1 MRRSIGSPPRS
12 RLHAIRVPRKS
23 RCRGSRNRSPDSP
36 IACGA
41 RGSGPVITLSNN
53 ATSSTVRAMGPCTLR
68 PIHTLSLGHAG
79 TRPSDGRRPTTL
91 QKLAG
96 LRSEP
101 PRSLPSASGTMP
113 QASATAA
120 PPLDP
125 PHVFVAS
132 YGLRVRP
139 NTVLNV
145 CEPAPNSGVLLLPI
159 VMAPAART
167 RSTSSASSSGTWS
180 R

>member
-1 MRRSIGSPPRS
+1 
-12 RLHAIRVPRKS
+12 
-23 RCRGSRNRSPDSP
+23 
-36 IACGA
+36 
-41 RGSGPVITLSNN
+41 
-53 ATSSTVRAMGPCTLR
+53 
-68 PIHTLSLGHAG
+68 
-79 TRPSDGRRPTTL
+79 
-91 QKLAG
+91 
-96 LRSEP
+96 
-101 PRSLPSASGTMP
+101 MP